1 MYADSTNDNLYIYS
15 NGAWIPTGSSN
26 GIFGISDSSGVY
38 TFYATIALANAAAV
52 SGDTI
57 ELFAD
62 VEETGAVEFIM
73 KDGVTY
79 NLNGH
84 TYTLNVATTENTIT
98 DNNVAITSTLM
109 NGRFI
114 RTGGTAGTGDSM
126 TIHIDNASSSII
138 CEGVIFES
146 DFGVVVTADGGI
158 EGATF
163 KNTVYTSYMARNLTG
178 SGYFKNC
185 SFESAAG
192 AGPLVYGSLINCI
205 VEANGNLA
213 VGSVGATINGC
224 VISSTAG
231 AGLNMQGTSIV
242 QNCVISSSSNYG
254 VQTATGGCRMTN
266 SSVIS
271 TANFGLYGLHDLQ
284 VENCT
289 IYSSTNNG
297 AYVGG
302 LTRLENSVIKST
314 ADAAVR
320 LGGGYMG
327 GCNVYSSFNSVNGHA
342 VECTTGSTVFN
353 NILEVAN
360 TSANNI
366 KNEGVTPTVTYGQ
379 NTYKGAATTPVE
391 ATIVQGQTNTHD
403 TYGNIDIG

>member
-1 MYADSTNDNLYIYS
+1 
-15 NGAWIPTGSSN
+15 
-26 GIFGISDSSGVY
+26 
-38 TFYATIALANAAAV
+38 LANAAAV
-52 SGDTI
+52 SGDVV

-98 DNNVAITSTLM
+98 DNNIAITSTLM

-114 RTGGTAGTGDSM
+114 RTGGTGGPLDSM
-126 TIHIDNASSSII
+126 TIRIDNASSSII

-146 DFGVVVTADGGI
+146 DFGLVVNADGGI

-163 KNTVYTSYMARNLTG
+163 KNTVYTSYMAYQQTG

-192 AGPLVYGSLINCI
+192 SGPLVYGSLINCI
-205 VEANGNLA
+205 VEANGGLG
-213 VGSVGATINGC
+213 VGSVGGTLSGC

-231 AGLNMQGTSIV
+231 EGAIIQASATV
-242 QNCVISSSSNYG
+242 QNCVISSSSTFG
-254 VQTATGGCRMTN
+254 VKTNTNGCIMTN

-271 TANFGLYGLHDLQ
+271 TASYGLYGLHDVQ

-289 IYSSTNNG
+289 IYSSTNIG
-297 AYVGG
+297 AYTGST
-302 LTRLENSVIKST
+302 TRLENSVIKSA

-327 GCNVYSSFNSVNGHA
+327 GCNVYSSWNNASGHA